1 MKIVHNVAAM
11 HRFADEVHQSGR
23 RIGFVPTMG
32 FLHAGHVSLM
42 RIAREQT
49 DVLVV
54 SIFVNPTQFAP
65 GEDFETYPRDF
76 ERDRSMVQAA
86 GADCI
91 YYPDVK
97 EMYPDGYQTTVSVAE
112 VTQNLCGLSR
122 PTHFDGVSTVVAK
135 LFNAVKPNC
144 AVFGQKDF
152 QQLAVIKRMVKD
164 LNMDIDIIGAPIVRE
179 TDGIAMSSRNK
190 NLSPEERAAARSLS
204 RALEVVKSSVL
215 AGERSVSVLVAMAS
229 DIISAEAFGRIDYIK
244 VCDTETLQ
252 DVKRLDREAVMALA
266 VFFEKARL
274 IDNAVL
280 CVDEH
285 CNGN

>member
-1 MKIVHNVAAM
+1 MNIVNSVADM
-11 HRFADEVHQSGR
+11 HRFADEVHRSGR

-32 FLHAGHVSLM
+32 FLHEGHLSLM
-42 RIAREQT
+42 RSARQHA

-76 ERDRSMVQAA
+76 ERDRSMVEAV
-86 GADCI
+86 GTDCI

-97 EMYPDGYQTTVSVAE
+97 EMYPDGYQTTVSVRD
-112 VTQNLCGLSR
+112 VTQNLCGSSR

-135 LFNAVKPNC
+135 LFNAVKPDC

-152 QQLAVIKRMVKD
+152 QQLVVIKRMVKD
-164 LNMDIDIIGAPIVRE
+164 LNMDVEIIGAPIVRE
-179 TDGIAMSSRNK
+179 DDGIAMSSRNK
-190 NLSPEERAAARSLS
+190 NLAPEERVAARSLS
-204 RALEVVKSSVL
+204 RALDAVRVSIK
-215 AGERSVSVLVAMAS
+215 AGERSAQVLVEQARA
-229 DIISAEAFGRIDYIK
+229 IINAESLGGIDYIK

-252 DVKRLDREAVMALA
+252 DVEHLEREAVMALA

-280 CVDEH
+280 CVE
-285 CNGN
+285 G

>member
-1 MKIVHNVAAM
+1 M
-11 HRFADEVHQSGR
+11 HLFADEVHRSGR

-32 FLHAGHVSLM
+32 FLHEGHVSLM
-42 RIAREQT
+42 RIARQHA

-65 GEDFETYPRDF
+65 GEDFEAYPRDF
-76 ERDRSMVQAA
+76 ERDRGMVEAV

-97 EMYPDGYQTTVSVAE
+97 EMYPDGYQTTVSVKDI
-112 VTQNLCGLSR
+112 TRNLCGLSR

-135 LFNAVKPNC
+135 LFNAVKPDC

-152 QQLAVIKRMVKD
+152 QQLAVIKRMVRD

-179 TDGIAMSSRNK
+179 ADGIAMSSRNK
-190 NLSPEERAAARSLS
+190 NLAPEERMAARCLS
-204 RALEVVKSSVL
+204 RALETVKESVQ
-215 AGERSVSVLVAMAS
+215 AGERSARTLIEQARS
-229 DIISAEAFGRIDYIK
+229 IISDEPFGRIDYIK
-244 VCDTETLQ
+244 VCDSETLQ
-252 DVKRLDREAVMALA
+252 DVERIDREAVMALA

-274 IDNAVL
+274 IDNTVL
-280 CVDEH
+280 CVDE
-285 CNGN
+285 